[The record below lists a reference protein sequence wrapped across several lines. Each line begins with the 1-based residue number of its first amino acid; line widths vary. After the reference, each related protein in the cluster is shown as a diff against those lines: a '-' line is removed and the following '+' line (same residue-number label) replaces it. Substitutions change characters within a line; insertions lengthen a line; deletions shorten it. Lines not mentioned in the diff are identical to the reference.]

1 MCFRATP
8 PRSHH
13 RSIRMSSAEI
23 RSMVLLTLPYPPLP
37 VMAARIE
44 ADDGRIINTGEDA
57 VTTHTLIAKGMTE
70 SLSRD
75 DPAINAERRE
85 RQVRVLQTFLY
96 AMATEG
102 FHTPS
107 PDRLY
112 EIYCRF
118 SMDHIATYLPPGH
131 PVDFRIPPL
140 SYITKGD
147 RLHTRLADYMAAQS
161 IVFEDSPPI
170 SRAQYLLREPGDLL
184 FDLRAR
190 LGHVMTLEE
199 RARAE
204 AIESV
209 GRPGRAEVKRED

>member
-1 MCFRATP
+1 
-8 PRSHH
+8 
-13 RSIRMSSAEI
+13 MSGAEI
-23 RSMVLLTLPYPPLP
+23 RSMILLSLPYPPLP

-44 ADDGRIINTGEDA
+44 ADDGRILNTGPDA
-57 VTTHTLIAKGMTE
+57 VTTTHTLIAKGMTE
-70 SLSRD
+70 CLSRD
-75 DPAINAERRE
+75 DPAANAERRQ
-85 RQVRVLQTFLY
+85 RQTRVLQTFLY

-102 FHTPS
+102 FFTTD

-112 EIYCRF
+112 AIYCRF

-140 SYITKGD
+140 SYLTRGD

-161 IVFEDSPPI
+161 ILFEDQPPI
-170 SRAQYLLREPGDLL
+170 SRAQYLLREPRDLL

-204 AIESV
+204 AIESLGSGAAV
-209 GRPGRAEVKRED
+209 KEKSEV

>member
-1 MCFRATP
+1 
-8 PRSHH
+8 
-13 RSIRMSSAEI
+13 MSSAEI
-23 RSMVLLTLPYPPLP
+23 RAMVLLSLPYPPLP

-44 ADDGRIINTGEDA
+44 ADDARIIDTGGA
-57 VTTHTLIAKGMTE
+57 AGTTTTHTLIAKGMTE
-70 SLSRD
+70 CMTRD
-75 DPAINAERRE
+75 DPAANAERRQ

-96 AMATEG
+96 AMASEG
-102 FHTPS
+102 FATTD

-140 SYITKGD
+140 SSIARGD
-147 RLHTRLADYMAAQS
+147 RVHTRLVEYMAAQS
-161 IVFEDSPPI
+161 VLFEDQPPVPR
-170 SRAQYLLREPGDLL
+170 SKYLLREPADLL
-184 FDLRAR
+184 FALRAR

-204 AIESV
+204 AIESL
-209 GRPGRAEVKRED
+209 GAVKEKNSD